1 MRRTKITRSI
11 ASTEVTVLVLN
22 TETVE
27 PSTEVVTIVGAYKD
41 EKAVLKAVTPI
52 VEKDSITKAVK
63 ITSFEVKEA
72 IYGMWEDEFLA
83 VAKIMTADRKFID
96 EVEDTE
102 TDEEPATDETDE
114 EPATAEKKAPAKK
127 VS

>member
-1 MRRTKITRSI
+1 MRRTKITRSVS
-11 ASTEVTVLVLN
+11 STEVTVLVLN

-52 VEKDSITKAVK
+52 VEKDGITKAVK

-83 VAKIMTADRKFID
+83 VAKVMTADRKFID
-96 EVEDTE
+96 EVDEDEAEEEVPAQE
-102 TDEEPATDETDE
+102 TPAT
-114 EPATAEKKAPAKK
+114 PEKKKPANKTAKK
-127 VS
+127 